1 LTRGLIYGSVAKN
14 ITMKAAL
21 ILCPFFTN
29 GDYPALGIASIN
41 GALRDAG
48 HETACFD
55 FCWLAYQEG
64 QGEFHLI
71 RQFFGVGIVS
81 DEVVFVL
88 EPELGLY
95 LLFREDEPSR
105 SSEPG
110 FTLKPGADPEIKRAA
125 GMLYLGLRQMVPEW
139 AERVLDENPDAVFF
153 STYASNVFISLYL
166 ARQIK
171 KRRPDLPVIFGGPGV
186 SLPEMQ
192 EFTLGLGIVDAV
204 VVGEGELTVRELCS
218 DLKRNLLSGVS
229 GLAIRGSEGSAESG
243 SVVFEPRALVKDLDS
258 LPSISFEGFPLPGLG
273 YSAYKSNR
281 PNRYLTPFFEGLPV
295 ASTRGCVNRCA
306 YCSETAYW
314 SRFRQRK
321 VENVIEQIRGL
332 HERFGETHFL
342 FSESAFNGNQGWV
355 KEFCE
360 KAGSLPFQPVFSSL
374 LIADRSIDEVLAGMM
389 YQVGFRYGVLG
400 VETFSRTI
408 RERMN
413 KRADEDEIFSS
424 ILALTRAGI
433 HVKANLLVGFP
444 GESNEEF
451 ETSLRQIER
460 WAGLS
465 REDRGPGSLYWDAG
479 HRVRLEAYSE
489 LFHHPKSYGIT
500 ISPREIALPDRLFY
514 LRRPLSKIL
523 FRWSMS
529 PDSETIQKRSARMK
543 EVVGKS

>member
-1 LTRGLIYGSVAKN
+1 M
-14 ITMKAAL
+14 TMKAAL

-29 GDYPALGIASIN
+29 GDYPPLGIASIN

-55 FCWLAYQEG
+55 FCWLAYREG
-64 QGEFHLI
+64 EGEFHLI
-71 RQFFGVGIVS
+71 RQFFGVGVVS

-88 EPELGLY
+88 EPELGLS
-95 LLFREDEPSR
+95 LLFREDESSR
-105 SSEPG
+105 PFGPG
-110 FTLKPGADPEIKRAA
+110 FTWRLSADPEVKRAA
-125 GMLYLGLRQMVPEW
+125 GMLYLGLRQMMPGW
-139 AERVLDENPDAVFF
+139 AEQVLAEKPDAVFF

-166 ARQIK
+166 AKQIRK
-171 KRRPDLPVIFGGPGV
+171 LREDLPVIFGGPGV

-192 EFTLGLGIVDAV
+192 EFILSLGLVDAV

-218 DLKRNLLSGVS
+218 DLKKNLQAGVP
-229 GLAIRGSEGSAESG
+229 GLAIRSNG
-243 SVVFEPRALVKDLDS
+243 SVSFEPRALAKDLDS
-258 LPSISFEGFPLPGLG
+258 LPSSSFEGFPLPGLG
-273 YSAYKSNR
+273 YEAYKSNR

-314 SRFRQRK
+314 ARFRQRK
-321 VENVIEQIRGL
+321 VDTLIEQIRGL

-342 FSESAFNGNQGWV
+342 FSESAFNGNPGWV
-355 KEFCE
+355 KKFCE
-360 KAGSLPFQPVFSSL
+360 KANSLPFQPVFSSL
-374 LIADRSIDEVLAGMM
+374 LIADRSIDEALASMM
-389 YQVGFRYGVLG
+389 YQAGFRYGVLG
-400 VETFSRTI
+400 VETFSRAI

-413 KRADEDEIFSS
+413 KSAVEEEIFSS

-444 GESNEEF
+444 GESDEEF

-465 REDRGPGSLYWDAG
+465 REDRGPGTLYWDAG
-479 HRVRLEAYSE
+479 HRVRLEAYSG
-489 LFHHPKSYGIT
+489 LFHHPERYGIT
-500 ISPREIALPDRLFY
+500 ILPREIPLPDRLSY
-514 LRRPLSKIL
+514 LKKPLSKMM

-529 PDSETIQKRSARMK
+529 LDKDTIQRRSERMK
-543 EVVGKS
+543 EAARKALD